1 MRILVAT
8 VPLTGH
14 VRPTA
19 ILVEELVRRG
29 HHVTWST
36 GRGFEAIATRTGAR
50 FVALGA
56 AIDWD
61 DRSPEAAFPV
71 LRGRRGLARTKRQLI
86 EMFIKPMRQQLAELV
101 ALGDHDIIVADQAHL
116 GARLYHEQTATPW
129 VGLGVSALA
138 ARSKHLAPFGTAFG
152 PRLPAILARFL
163 RWLVDRVLFASVNRA
178 FAAECLAAGLRTD
191 ETYFDVLATDLFLQ
205 PTVEAFEY
213 PRPDLPPQVRFV
225 GPLLPADGGA
235 LPAWWPDVLAARAA
249 GTPVVLITQG
259 TLATDPQDLIAPA
272 VAAIERMNVLA
283 IVTTSAQRPRWP
295 SNARVAPFVP
305 YRSVLAVASAM
316 ITNGGYG
323 GVQMALAHGVPLIVA
338 GGSEEK
344 PEIARRVAWSGTGVD
359 LRTSRPSARKVAR
372 ALRRVLREPSFASRA
387 RTMATAM
394 AATNAPLTAS
404 LAIEQLGLSRR
415 GIAA

>member
-19 ILVEELVRRG
+19 LVVEELVRRG
-29 HHVTWST
+29 HSVTWST
-36 GRGFEAIATRTGAR
+36 GRTFEAIAARTGAR
-50 FVALGA
+50 FVALGP

-86 EMFIKPMRQQLAELV
+86 EIFIKPMRQQLAELV

-152 PRLPAILARFL
+152 PRMPAILTRFL

-191 ETYFDVLATDLFLQ
+191 ETYFDVVATD
-205 PTVEAFEY
+205 VEAFEY
-213 PRPDLPPQVRFV
+213 PRSDLPPQVRVV

-235 LPAWWPDVLAARAA
+235 LPGWWPDVLAAHAA
-249 GTPVVLITQG
+249 GTPVILLTQG
-259 TLATDPQDLIAPA
+259 TLATDPQELIDPA
-272 VAAIERMNVLA
+272 VAAVEHMNVLA
-283 IVTTSAQRPRWP
+283 VVTTSAQRARWP
-295 SNARVAPFVP
+295 SNTRVAPFVP
-305 YRSVLAVASAM
+305 YRWVLAVASA
-316 ITNGGYG
+316 
-323 GVQMALAHGVPLIVA
+323 MALAHGVPLVVA

-344 PEIARRVAWSGTGVD
+344 PEIARRVAWSGTGID

-372 ALRRVLREPSFASRA
+372 ALRRVLGEPSFASRA
-387 RTMATAM
+387 GAMATAM
-394 AATNAPLTAS
+394 ATTNAPVTAS
-404 LAIEQLGLSRR
+404 LGIEQLGLARR